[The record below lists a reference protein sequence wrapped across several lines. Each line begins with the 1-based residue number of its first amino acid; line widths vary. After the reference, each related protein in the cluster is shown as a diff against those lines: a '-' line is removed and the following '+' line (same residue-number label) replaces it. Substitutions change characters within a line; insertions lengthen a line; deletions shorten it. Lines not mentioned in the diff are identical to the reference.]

1 MGEGS
6 WFDRRTLGRS
16 RLREAVSSRDSCTP
30 QARLG
35 HCPGAR
41 DAAEGD
47 SPHGKQGAEASRASF
62 FLRRAEGGES
72 RRSGEQAAA
81 SSRRGEASVVFRGR
95 CWEARACRVADG
107 SAECGEAS
115 SHRLG
120 VPHGAGAVVECV
132 AVCVGLEGVAAD
144 CVGVVIDCI
153 VCTTDYCIV
162 CTTDY
167 CIVYT
172 TDYCIVYTTDHCI
185 VYTANT
191 PCLWLTSANSTR
203 LRHASTNATRLRG
216 LASSRASDAVY
227 RQSRAAGVHLVEC
240 SRNPARSRDEQP
252 GNPAGSP
259 AGVLHVTR
267 RPLDFNALWLA

>member
-81 SSRRGEASVVFRGR
+81 SSRRGEASVVFRDR

-153 VCTTDYCIV
+153 VYTTNYCIV
-162 CTTDY
+162 N
-167 CIVYT
+167 
-172 TDYCIVYTTDHCI
+172 TTDHCI

-203 LRHASTNATRLRG
+203 LRHASANATRLRG
-216 LASSRASDAVY
+216 LASSRASDAVH